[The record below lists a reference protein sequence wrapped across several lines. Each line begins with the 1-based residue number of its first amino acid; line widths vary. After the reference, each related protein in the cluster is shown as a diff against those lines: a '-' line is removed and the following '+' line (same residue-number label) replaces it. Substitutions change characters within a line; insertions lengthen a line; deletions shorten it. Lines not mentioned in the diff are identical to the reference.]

1 MARPVSRMLT
11 PWETYSGAVSKQP
24 MLRLLGTSN
33 LGGRVSRGGKPY
45 SHGLESQG
53 KNIENEEEDVQ
64 IDGIRNE
71 AKLVAINNHDMGE
84 DQVRRRSDQDG
95 APVCSHEIE
104 SGIGVAGRVGNEED
118 LADMTDNFENQCC

>member
-1 MARPVSRMLT
+1 
-11 PWETYSGAVSKQP
+11 
-24 MLRLLGTSN
+24 MLRLPGTSN

-45 SHGLESQG
+45 SYGLESQG
-53 KNIENEEEDVQ
+53 KNIKNEEEDVQ